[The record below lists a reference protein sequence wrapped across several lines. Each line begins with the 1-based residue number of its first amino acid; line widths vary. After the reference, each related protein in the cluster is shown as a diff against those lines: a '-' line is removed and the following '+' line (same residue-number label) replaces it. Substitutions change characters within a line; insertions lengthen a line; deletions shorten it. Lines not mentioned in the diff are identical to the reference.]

1 MAQPMWRRRGQRF
14 DSTERVCE
22 EESHTGANAF
32 SGTAYNCL
40 HVSKRIQL
48 SEEAYERLAA
58 HKRDDETFSEVV
70 LRLAGSR
77 VTSVPRSR
85 SRGLPLVG
93 HAGERSLVE
102 LAGVLDDEDATAV
115 REAID
120 ERRDRRSDELD
131 AIADDF
137 GQA

>member
-1 MAQPMWRRRGQRF
+1 M
-14 DSTERVCE
+14 
-22 EESHTGANAF
+22 
-32 SGTAYNCL
+32 TAYNYL
-40 HVSKRIQL
+40 HVSKSIRL

-58 HKRDDETFSEVV
+58 HERDDETFSEV
-70 LRLAGSR
+70 LRRLAGSR

-102 LAGVLDDEDATAV
+102 LAGVLDDEDAAAV

-120 ERRDRRSDELD
+120 ERRGRRSDELD
-131 AIADDF
+131 SVAVDL